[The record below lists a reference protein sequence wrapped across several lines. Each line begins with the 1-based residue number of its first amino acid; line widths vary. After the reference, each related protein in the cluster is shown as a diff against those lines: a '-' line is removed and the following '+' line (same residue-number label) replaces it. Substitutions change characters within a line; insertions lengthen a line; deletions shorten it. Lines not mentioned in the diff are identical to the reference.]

1 MRQRE
6 HRSCWA
12 RRVIPLGVSQDP
24 TGRTLL
30 RRRRRPAGR
39 KGALLSAE
47 LLFAFP
53 VLAGLLLGIIEFGM
67 LLAAEQRVETA
78 CREACRV
85 GSLPA
90 SDSHALGQAVRQAA
104 EQALASASLVQTYT
118 LSFQPGQY
126 TGDPVMVQVSV
137 PMRAAAPDLLLI
149 VGFGLTGRQLNAQ
162 CVMRKE

>member
-1 MRQRE
+1 
-6 HRSCWA
+6 
-12 RRVIPLGVSQDP
+12 
-24 TGRTLL
+24 LL